1 MEGDVVK
8 SFSAN
13 WSRSQLECQR
23 VSVQGAENLHGQM
36 SSALQTSVHA
46 AVLKSSDELSATRRA
61 AADVAGR
68 SVNGK
73 DREAGFKRAGNG
85 LATVVLI

>member
-23 VSVQGAENLHGQM
+23 VSVRGAENLH
-36 SSALQTSVHA
+36 VP
-46 AVLKSSDELSATRRA
+46 DELSSADICPEIQRRA
-61 AADVAGR
+61 LSHETCSCRCGR
-68 SVNGK
+68 SE
-73 DREAGFKRAGNG
+73 RERERQGSW
-85 LATVVLI
+85 I

>member
-23 VSVQGAENLHGQM
+23 VSVQGAENLHGQT

-46 AVLKSSDELSATRRA
+46 AEIHGRALSHETCSCRC
-61 AADVAGR
+61 GG
-68 SVNGK
+68 SE
-73 DREAGFKRAGNG
+73 RERERQGSW
-85 LATVVLI
+85 I